1 MRALGGHV
9 GWIGPTALLALCL
22 SSCDRPRGGGYQGY
36 IENEF
41 VHVASAVSGTLDR
54 LIVREGERVSAGDAL
69 FALDPVVEESDLE
82 DLRHRI
88 AAAEARLK
96 EMQMAKRSAV
106 LGALEAQ
113 LDARKAAEELARL
126 EFERN
131 KKLLADKVV
140 SESTFDNVRL
150 ALDQASKQTNE
161 AAKNL
166 QLAQEGERQELVDA
180 ARADLE
186 ALRAQLGKLEWLLE
200 QTRRTAPADAT
211 VQETLFEPGEW
222 VPAGSP
228 VVVLAPPERMRARF
242 FVPESDLAGVQKGD
256 PALVRMSGIDAPI
269 DATISFVSVEAE
281 FTPPVIYSEESK
293 AKLVWMVEATF
304 ADGAAAARLHPGQ
317 PITVDLPREQ

>member
-54 LIVREGERVSAGDAL
+54 LIVREGERVSAGDPL
-69 FALDPVVEESDLE
+69 FALDPIVQASDLE

-96 EMQMAKRSAV
+96 EMQMAKRSTV
-106 LGALEAQ
+106 LGALEAE
-113 LDARKAAEELARL
+113 LEGRKAAEELARL
-126 EFERN
+126 EYERN
-131 KKLLADKVV
+131 KKLLEGKVV
-140 SESTFDNVRL
+140 SEATFDHFRLTLDEARERTTEAAMELRL
-150 ALDQASKQTNE
+150 AK
-161 AAKNL
+161 
-166 QLAQEGERQELVDA
+166 EGEREELVDA
-180 ARADLE
+180 ARQDLE
-186 ALRAQLGKLEWLLE
+186 AMKAQLARLEWSLG
-200 QTRRTAPADAT
+200 QTRRAAPVPAT

-242 FVPESDLAGVQKGD
+242 FVPESDLAGIRKGH
-256 PALVRMSGIDAPI
+256 PVLVRMSGIDAPI

-304 ADGAAAARLHPGQ
+304 ADAAAAARLHPGQ
-317 PITVDLPREQ
+317 PITVHLPREQ